1 MPKSISYMSSMYIDR
16 NRNSIFDFRNSTSIP
31 TLSSS
36 ISLDDAKKYRP
47 TIIVPDSLYSS
58 WKTATNWS
66 VISSFIKKASEVS
79 L

>member
-1 MPKSISYMSSMYIDR
+1 MPKSISYISSLNINI
-16 NRNSIFDFRNSTSIP
+16 NRDSIFDFRNSTSVP
-31 TLSSS
+31 TLSTS
-36 ISLDDAKKYRP
+36 ISLDDARNYRP

-66 VISSFIKKASEVS
+66 TIGSFIKKASEVS